1 MLITHF
7 RQLQRHRIFLFMYL
21 QMWGFSNVVL
31 PLLVRLGAWLLA
43 VVILLPHSTNRADLP
58 LQVIILELYL
68 LKVLAGLVAI
78 LLVSRQDSILDL
90 KVFDSLCYSAKL
102 LPHSFISDR
111 ALLVNLHLSDV
122 VRLS

>member
-1 MLITHF
+1 
-7 RQLQRHRIFLFMYL
+7 MYL
-21 QMWGFSNVVL
+21 QMWAFSNVVL
-31 PLLVRLGAWLLA
+31 PLFVRLGAWLLA
-43 VVILLPHSTNRADLP
+43 VVILLPHSTNRADLT

>member
-31 PLLVRLGAWLLA
+31 PLFVRLGAWLLA

>member
-21 QMWGFSNVVL
+21 QMWAFSNVVL
-31 PLLVRLGAWLLA
+31 PLFVRLGAWLLA
-43 VVILLPHSTNRADLP
+43 IFIILPHSTNRADLP

-111 ALLVNLHLSDV
+111 ALLINLHLSDV

>member
-31 PLLVRLGAWLLA
+31 PLFVRLGAWLLA

-111 ALLVNLHLSDV
+111 ALLVNLHFSDV

>member
-31 PLLVRLGAWLLA
+31 PRFVRLGAWLLA